1 MARPDRA
8 SRGRAQGQVPKVSRL
23 SGAIADLRIAILV
36 LAHRNDD
43 ILRAGVRQ
51 LAESFDV
58 YLHFDRRSPTPPT
71 ELPARVRLIPRRR
84 VYHGSYRQILATL
97 DLFRHAATVGYDRYV
112 LVSGQDLPL
121 ASNRK
126 IRERFAACRDV
137 DCITF
142 VSDPEWLAKT
152 HERLGRFHPDRLR
165 GARPDTL
172 WEGIRLRFQALWCAI
187 ANRWL
192 DIRGIERPPVNGLAG
207 GPNWM
212 DLTHAT
218 VEAMLR
224 RAASDTALLRRFRW
238 TRFGDEHFF
247 HTVLSRLDRPLRQV
261 PVSRYVDWTSGPEHP
276 RLLRCSDLERLGASD
291 ALFARKF
298 DSAVD
303 GEVVLRLLAR
313 NKCVGS
319 E

>member
-1 MARPDRA
+1 MSTA
-8 SRGRAQGQVPKVSRL
+8 SPVSR
-23 SGAIADLRIAILV
+23 AITDPRLAILV

-43 ILRAGVRQ
+43 VLRAGLRQ
-51 LAESFDV
+51 LGESFDV
-58 YLHFDRRSPTPPT
+58 YLHFDRRSPAPPT
-71 ELPARVRLIPRRR
+71 DLPTRVRLIPRRR

-121 ASNRK
+121 TSNRA

-137 DCITF
+137 DCITY
-142 VSDPEWLAKT
+142 VSDPEWLAKAAG
-152 HERLGRFHPDRLR
+152 RLGRYHPDRLR
-165 GARPDTL
+165 GVRPDTL
-172 WEGIRLRFQALWCAI
+172 WEGVRLRAQAVWCAI

-192 DIRGIERPPVNGLAG
+192 DLRGIERPRIDGLAG

-218 VEAMLR
+218 VEAMLQR
-224 RAASDTALLRRFRW
+224 VASEPALLRRFRW

-247 HTVLSRLDRPLRQV
+247 HTVFNRLDRPLRLA
-261 PVSRYVDWTSGPEHP
+261 PISRYVDWTSGPEHP
-276 RLLRCSDLERLGASD
+276 RLLRCSDLERLWASD

-298 DSAVD
+298 DSALD
-303 GEVVLRLLAR
+303 AEVVARLLTR
-313 NKCVGS
+313 NRSVEC

>member
-1 MARPDRA
+1 MSA
-8 SRGRAQGQVPKVSRL
+8 SAAYP
-23 SGAIADLRIAILV
+23 RIAILV
-36 LAHRNDD
+36 LAHRNDEV
-43 ILRAGVRQ
+43 LRAGLRQ
-51 LAESFDV
+51 LAASFDV
-58 YLHFDRRSPTPPT
+58 YLHFDRRSPAPPGD
-71 ELPARVRLIPRRR
+71 LPARVRWIPRRR

-97 DLFRHAATVGYDRYV
+97 DLFRHAAAAGYDRYV
-112 LVSGQDLPL
+112 LISGQDLPL
-121 ASNRK
+121 TSNRG
-126 IRERFAACRDV
+126 ISERFEAWRDV

-152 HERLGRFHPDRLR
+152 TERLGRYHPDRLR
-165 GARPDTL
+165 GVRPDTL
-172 WEGIRLRFQALWCAI
+172 WEGVRLRAQALWCAV

-192 DIRGIERPPVNGLAG
+192 DLRRVGRPRIDGLAG

-224 RAASDTALLRRFRW
+224 HVAREPGLLRRFRW

-247 HTVLSRLDRPLRQV
+247 HTLFNRLERPVRTV
-261 PVSRYVDWTSGPEHP
+261 PVSRYVDWHSGPEHP
-276 RLLRCSDLERLGASD
+276 RLLRCADLERLGGSD

-298 DSAVD
+298 DSALD
-303 GEVVLRLLAR
+303 SEVVTQLLTR
-313 NKCVGS
+313 NRSDEC